1 MSKKKFSYD
10 LKTLLICCCCFVP
23 IPLLLGVFL
32 VHKGINFQNL
42 GPYGDFFAGSTV
54 PVLTLVSFLAII
66 VTLKQQQ
73 DQLELQKKEINDTN
87 FRIYNDSL
95 PDRIIKLEES
105 IDIVQSVIEQI
116 EELKAEDL
124 ADHLLNSPDK
134 REIKLFKVD
143 GNYVF
148 TMNETY
154 KDLTELKI
162 KKIRNNIVKVN
173 SKAYQEF
180 LELKNGILSQ
190 YFEKVHPMNSEFTS
204 FYQKIMAD
212 YMDSHDSTII
222 YGELSEINLDLENA
236 QKLADLRT
244 SLYYMDKEYLQAIS
258 ELYNYFNIK
267 LNNIL
272 TELINELK

>member
-1 MSKKKFSYD
+1 MSKTKFSYD
-10 LKTLLICCCCFVP
+10 LKTLLICFCCFIP
-23 IPLLLGVFL
+23 IPLILGLFL
-32 VHKGINFQNL
+32 VYKGIDFQKL

-66 VTLKQQQ
+66 VTLRQQQ
-73 DQLELQKKEINDTN
+73 DQLELQKKEFNDTN

-95 PDRIIKLEES
+95 PDMIINLEES
-105 IDIVQSVIEQI
+105 IDIVRSVIEKI
-116 EELKAEDL
+116 EKLKAEDF

-154 KDLTELKI
+154 REITELNI

-173 SKAYQEF
+173 TKAYLEF

-190 YFEKVHPMNSEFTS
+190 YFEKVYPMNSEFTS
-204 FYQKIMAD
+204 FYQKIMDD

-222 YGELSEINLDLENA
+222 YGELSEINLDLEHA
-236 QKLADLRT
+236 KKLADLRS
-244 SLYYMDKEYLQAIS
+244 SLYYMDKEYIQAIS
-258 ELYNYFNIK
+258 HLYNYFNIK

-272 TELINELK
+272 TELINDLK

>member
-1 MSKKKFSYD
+1 MSKTKFSYD
-10 LKTLLICCCCFVP
+10 LKTLLICFCCFIP
-23 IPLLLGVFL
+23 IPLILGLFL
-32 VHKGINFQNL
+32 VYKGIDFQKL

-66 VTLKQQQ
+66 VTLRQQQ
-73 DQLELQKKEINDTN
+73 DQLELQKKEFNDTN

-95 PDRIIKLEES
+95 PDRIINLEES
-105 IDIVQSVIEQI
+105 IDIVRSVIEKI
-116 EELKAEDL
+116 EKLKAEDF

-154 KDLTELKI
+154 REITELNI

-173 SKAYQEF
+173 TKAYLEF

-190 YFEKVHPMNSEFTS
+190 YFEKVYPMNSEFTS
-204 FYQKIMAD
+204 FYQKIMDD

-222 YGELSEINLDLENA
+222 YGELSEINLDLEHA
-236 QKLADLRT
+236 KKLADLRS
-244 SLYYMDKEYLQAIS
+244 SLYYMDKEYIQAIS
-258 ELYNYFNIK
+258 HLYNYFNIK

-272 TELINELK
+272 TELINDLK